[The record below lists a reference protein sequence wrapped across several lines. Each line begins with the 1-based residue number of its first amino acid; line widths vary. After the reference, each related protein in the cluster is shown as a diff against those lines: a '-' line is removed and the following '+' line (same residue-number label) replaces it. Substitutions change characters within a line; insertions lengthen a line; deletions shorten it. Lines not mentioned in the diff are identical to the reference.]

1 LSEGTRAGE
10 LLGARVRQMRT
21 RRGLTQV
28 IVAERSGL
36 PQSHVSEIERG
47 VMIPNLVTLLRLAA
61 ALECKASTLVAA
73 LDSADVNSI
82 SSRSR

>member
-1 LSEGTRAGE
+1 
-10 LLGARVRQMRT
+10 VRQIRT

-28 IVAERSGL
+28 TIAERSGL

-73 LDSADVNSI
+73 LDGADVASI
-82 SSRSR
+82 LSR

>member
-1 LSEGTRAGE
+1 
-10 LLGARVRQMRT
+10 MRT

-61 ALECKASTLVAA
+61 ALECKASTLVSA
-73 LDSADVNSI
+73 LDGADVNSI
-82 SSRSR
+82 LSR

>member
-10 LLGARVRQMRT
+10 LLGARVRQIRT

-73 LDSADVNSI
+73 LDGADVATI
-82 SSRSR
+82 LSR

>member
-10 LLGARVRQMRT
+10 LLGARVREMRT

-73 LDSADVNSI
+73 LDGADVNSI
-82 SSRSR
+82 LSR

>member
-1 LSEGTRAGE
+1 LSEGTKAGE
-10 LLGARVRQMRT
+10 LLGARVRQIRT

-73 LDSADVNSI
+73 LDGADVDSML
-82 SSRSR
+82 SR

>member
-73 LDSADVNSI
+73 LDGADVDSI
-82 SSRSR
+82 LSR

>member
-1 LSEGTRAGE
+1 MSEGTRAGE
-10 LLGARVRQMRT
+10 LLGARVRQMRA

-61 ALECKASTLVAA
+61 ALECRASTLVAA
-73 LDSADVNSI
+73 LDGADVDSI
-82 SSRSR
+82 LSR

>member
-1 LSEGTRAGE
+1 LSEGTKAGE
-10 LLGARVRQMRT
+10 LLGVRVRQIRT

-73 LDSADVNSI
+73 LDGADVNSI
-82 SSRSR
+82 LSR

>member
-1 LSEGTRAGE
+1 MSEGTRAGE

-28 IVAERSGL
+28 TVAERSGL

-73 LDSADVNSI
+73 LDGADVNSI
-82 SSRSR
+82 LSR

>member
-10 LLGARVRQMRT
+10 LLGARVRQIRT

-73 LDSADVNSI
+73 LDGVDVNSI
-82 SSRSR
+82 LSR

>member
-1 LSEGTRAGE
+1 MSEGTKAGE
-10 LLGARVRQMRT
+10 LLGVRVRQIRT

-73 LDSADVNSI
+73 LDGADVNSI
-82 SSRSR
+82 LSR

>member
-10 LLGARVRQMRT
+10 LLGAQVRQMRT

-36 PQSHVSEIERG
+36 PQRHVSEIERG

-73 LDSADVNSI
+73 LDGADVNSI
-82 SSRSR
+82 LSR

>member
-1 LSEGTRAGE
+1 MSEGTRAGE

-73 LDSADVNSI
+73 LDGADVDSI
-82 SSRSR
+82 LSR

>member
-28 IVAERSGL
+28 VVAERSGL

-73 LDSADVNSI
+73 LDGADVNSI
-82 SSRSR
+82 LSRE

>member
-1 LSEGTRAGE
+1 MPEGTRAGE

-73 LDSADVNSI
+73 LDGADVDSI
-82 SSRSR
+82 LAR

>member
-1 LSEGTRAGE
+1 LSEGTKAGE
-10 LLGARVRQMRT
+10 LLGARVRQIRT
-21 RRGLTQV
+21 RRRLTQV

-73 LDSADVNSI
+73 LDGADVDSI
-82 SSRSR
+82 LSR

>member
-1 LSEGTRAGE
+1 MSEGTRAGE

-73 LDSADVNSI
+73 LDGADVNSI
-82 SSRSR
+82 LSR

>member
-10 LLGARVRQMRT
+10 LLGARVRKMRI

-61 ALECKASTLVAA
+61 ALECKPSTLVAA
-73 LDSADVNSI
+73 LDGADVDSI
-82 SSRSR
+82 LSR

>member
-1 LSEGTRAGE
+1 MSEGTRAGE

-28 IVAERSGL
+28 TVAERSGL

-73 LDSADVNSI
+73 LDGADVDSI
-82 SSRSR
+82 LSR

>member
-28 IVAERSGL
+28 TVAERSGL

-73 LDSADVNSI
+73 LDGADVDSI
-82 SSRSR
+82 LSR

>member
-1 LSEGTRAGE
+1 MSEGTRAGE
-10 LLGARVRQMRT
+10 LLGARVRQIRT

-73 LDSADVNSI
+73 LDKVDVDSLL
-82 SSRSR
+82 SR

>member
-1 LSEGTRAGE
+1 
-10 LLGARVRQMRT
+10 MRT

-61 ALECKASTLVAA
+61 ALECKASTLVAV
-73 LDSADVNSI
+73 LDGADVDSI
-82 SSRSR
+82 LSR

>member
-1 LSEGTRAGE
+1 MSEGTRAGE
-10 LLGARVRQMRT
+10 LLGARVRQIRT

-28 IVAERSGL
+28 VVAERSGL

-73 LDSADVNSI
+73 LDGADVTSI
-82 SSRSR
+82 LSRE